1 MNPILEQKLWN
12 AGKNLEAY
20 TQETWQEIIDAI
32 LDDFQKFM
40 GQEFHRAPEIN
51 LHIKYSH
58 SPSFNR
64 WIWSEEQE
72 NVPLYH
78 TAWSAVIGG
87 EMVGTEN
94 GEDIFHV
101 SLTLFLFDM
110 TSKKRLCL
118 KTGESL
124 LEFVFE
130 KQSDS
135 HGYWRSLGWCKDEWG
150 EWEDLDYDTD

>member
-12 AGKNLEAY
+12 VGKNSEVY
-20 TQETWQEIIDAI
+20 TQESWKEIIDAI
-32 LDDFQKFM
+32 LDDFQIFL
-40 GQEFHRAPEIN
+40 GQNFHRTPEIN
-51 LHIKYSH
+51 LELKYPH

-64 WIWSEEQE
+64 WIWTGEREDT
-72 NVPLYH
+72 PLH
-78 TAWSAVIGG
+78 TAWSAVICGD
-87 EMVGTEN
+87 MVGTEN
-94 GEDIFHV
+94 GENIFHV

-118 KTGESL
+118 QTGESF

-135 HGYWRSLGWCKDEWG
+135 HGSWRTLGWFKDEWG
-150 EWEDLDYDTD
+150 EWEDVQF